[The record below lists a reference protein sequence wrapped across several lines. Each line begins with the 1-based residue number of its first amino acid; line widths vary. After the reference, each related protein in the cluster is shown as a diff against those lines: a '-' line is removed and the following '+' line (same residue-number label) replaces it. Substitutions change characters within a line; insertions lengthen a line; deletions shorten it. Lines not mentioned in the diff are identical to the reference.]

1 MRQSIVL
8 KTFIGLAAMAAI
20 GGAVVWGVAQSTEV
34 RGDSA
39 VPAGPGAAPEA
50 ADTLSEEEPAVEY
63 LRRLSERDL
72 ATYTHPSGVFSF
84 RYPKAFELLTT
95 SPDAEEQG
103 VDALHPDLPLEIS
116 LRAYPRDQYVPD
128 IPEAFTTYQWPAPGG
143 DDNEAIVFLEEKSAL
158 FSNGARY
165 RGTMWFE
172 AGTALFEIK
181 LYAPEVPLLVEW
193 MDQFISADLTITT
206 SASSLW

>member
-1 MRQSIVL
+1 MKSFLIV
-8 KTFIGLAAMAAI
+8 AAVAAI
-20 GGAVVWGVAQSTEV
+20 GGALVWGVAQSTEV
-34 RGDSA
+34 RGETATPA
-39 VPAGPGAAPEA
+39 VPEAAQEMDA

-84 RYPKAFELLTT
+84 RYPRDFELLTT